1 MAKIAFEWCAER
13 DWQKRML
20 GPAISEEHASVENVI
35 FGSSGALELD
45 VDYIIH
51 WSNDTSFV

>member
-1 MAKIAFEWCAER
+1 
-13 DWQKRML
+13 ML
-20 GPAISEEHASVENVI
+20 DPAISEERASVENVI

-51 WSNDTSFV
+51 WSNDTSFA